1 MYADAMFRTTFGT
14 GRNGAAG
21 MSEPGMQD
29 RRQVAISVSVHQ
41 LDEQLNTR
49 SILEK
54 YVKELQPIN
63 LINEEV
69 NLIILRH
76 RHFVIE
82 SRQRWGGQNEGGSC
96 GRLRG
101 RHL

>member
-1 MYADAMFRTTFGT
+1 MHADAMFRTTTFGA

-21 MSEPGMQD
+21 VSEPGVQN

-49 SILEK
+49 SILKK

-69 NLIILRH
+69 NMIILWH
-76 RHFVIE
+76 RHVVIQN
-82 SRQRWGGQNEGGSC
+82 RQE
-96 GRLRG
+96 
-101 RHL
+101 